1 MQSNQFINYRENH
14 LEFANFQAIER
25 LIFKKKLQKNKL
37 QTSTI
42 SVSIQSKKYVLDEP
56 ENWIK
61 K

>member
-42 SVSIQSKKYVLDEP
+42 NVSIQSKKYVLDEP

>member
-37 QTSTI
+37 ETNTI
-42 SVSIQSKKYVLDEP
+42 NVSIQSKKYVLDEP